1 MRKMSIVHI
10 EVPQMKIRRPT
21 FAVGCAALTA
31 ALLFSPAPV
40 SAASPAAASE
50 APQQACTRFYT
61 VRRGDT
67 LSRVA
72 RRFGTTTSKLMSLN
86 SMPAASAVTL
96 GRTLC
101 VRASTA
107 TVGAVTMLVTVQKG
121 ETIATIAKRYGT
133 SVATLRKLNRVRAV
147 KVGQT
152 IVVPVKRVK
161 ARGV

>member
-1 MRKMSIVHI
+1 
-10 EVPQMKIRRPT
+10 
-21 FAVGCAALTA
+21 
-31 ALLFSPAPV
+31 
-40 SAASPAAASE
+40 
-50 APQQACTRFYT
+50 
-61 VRRGDT
+61 
-67 LSRVA
+67 VA

-86 SMPAASAVTL
+86 SMPAATAVAL

-121 ETIATIAKRYGT
+121 ETIAKIAKRYGT
-133 SVATLRKLNRVRAV
+133 SVATLRKLNRVRTV

>member
-1 MRKMSIVHI
+1 
-10 EVPQMKIRRPT
+10 MKIRRPT

-31 ALLFSPAPV
+31 VLLFAPA
-40 SAASPAAASE
+40 PAAAVNLD
-50 APQQACTRFYT
+50 APLQACTRFYT

-72 RRFGTTTSKLMSLN
+72 RRFGTTPSKLMSLN
-86 SMPAASAVTL
+86 SMPAVTAVTL

-121 ETIATIAKRYGT
+121 ETIARIAKRYGT
-133 SVATLRKLNRVRAV
+133 SVATLRKLNRVRTV